1 MGDSTHDMEAAWKV
15 YDRWLN
21 DPRVQF
27 HNEPRGVD
35 AAFRQATASFGSK
48 PASKWIGDCYLLA
61 FAKEAGATLVTFDKA
76 LMNLSRKHQCP
87 AIILAR
93 TDECVD

>member
-1 MGDSTHDMEAAWKV
+1 MSSLAA
-15 YDRWLN
+15 N
-21 DPRVQF
+21 PTSF
-27 HNEPRGVD
+27 HIQRDGNNQEYVETCDGWVR
-35 AAFRQATASFGSK
+35 
-48 PASKWIGDCYLLA
+48 
-61 FAKEAGATLVTFDKA
+61 ATLVTFDKA